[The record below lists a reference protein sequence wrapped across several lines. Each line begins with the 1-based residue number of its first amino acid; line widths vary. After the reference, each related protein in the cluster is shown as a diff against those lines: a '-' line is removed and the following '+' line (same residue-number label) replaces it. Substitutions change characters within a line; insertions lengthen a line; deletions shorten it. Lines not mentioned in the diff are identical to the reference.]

1 MQPIDLEPII
11 GETFFCNATF
21 TQFKVVKMC
30 FMISNEF
37 AFQNEMII
45 GKHAFVIS
53 TTHAI

>member
-21 TQFKVVKMC
+21 TQFKVKMR
-30 FMISNEF
+30 FMISNKF

-45 GKHAFVIS
+45 GKHSFVIS
-53 TTHAI
+53 TTHTI